1 MVQQYD
7 KRNLCLI
14 HSEVVFKFN
23 YSKSHK
29 EKGVTGFNAARPLF
43 KHKGTWVRAM
53 GYAGFDARVFF
64 FHFSKHKD
72 KT

>member
-29 EKGVTGFNAARPLF
+29 EKGVTRFNAARPLF
-43 KHKGTWVRAM
+43 KHTGTWARAM
-53 GYAGFDARVFF
+53 GYAGLMHEFSFF
-64 FHFSKHKD
+64 ISLNIKI
-72 KT
+72 